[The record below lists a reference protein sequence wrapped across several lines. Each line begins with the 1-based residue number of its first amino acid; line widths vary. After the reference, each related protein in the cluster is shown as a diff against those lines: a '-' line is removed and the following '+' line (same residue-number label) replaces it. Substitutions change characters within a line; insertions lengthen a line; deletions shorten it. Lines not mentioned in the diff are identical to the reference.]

1 VVSGRLTRGDGGFAE
16 GLVPFAI
23 LPPVRVLRSLIVA
36 AVLALGVATP
46 AAAQTTTTSTTMPP
60 VRSIPVTP
68 APNAT
73 TTTTTARAATTTT
86 TVAVSGSGTGTGTG
100 SEDDPLADTGLA
112 ADKLVPLAFLLIAL
126 GAVLDAGARR
136 YRRTAYSYF

>member
-1 VVSGRLTRGDGGFAE
+1 MNGRLTRGDGGFA
-16 GLVPFAI
+16 GPVVPFAI
-23 LPPVRVLRSLIVA
+23 LPPVRLLRSLIVA

-73 TTTTTARAATTTT
+73 TTTTARATTTT
-86 TVAVSGSGTGTGTG
+86 TTAVVSGSGTG
-100 SEDDPLADTGLA
+100 SEEDPLADTGLA

>member
-1 VVSGRLTRGDGGFAE
+1 
-16 GLVPFAI
+16 
-23 LPPVRVLRSLIVA
+23 VLRSLIVA

>member
-73 TTTTTARAATTTT
+73 TTTTARAATTTT
-86 TVAVSGSGTGTGTG
+86 TAAVSGSGTGTGTG